1 MVSIEAELQVG
12 TGFCISGAGLKLTEL
27 IPYTLRIEDNVP
39 RQGCTI
45 WVTDGFG
52 DLESDHAEMSCSG
65 FYGHSARL

>member
-39 RQGCTI
+39 RQGCTF

-52 DLESDHAEMSCSG
+52 DLEGDHTEMSCLG